1 MKQRSL
7 LLMGGLALL
16 LALVLGRGNGVET
29 AVADT
34 AAIESMPN
42 QGLTYLYFDPN
53 GQHGRFN
60 HPPAHIGRA
69 PATADIQ
76 VNYLGEWTPQ
86 AQTAFEYAVSIWE
99 GLLTS
104 SVPIVVNAEFSNL
117 GPGILGGAGPWTFFR
132 NFTNAPQPNTWYP
145 IALANARAGTDL
157 NGGEPEIDSAFSSTF
172 DWYYGTDGNPPNNQ
186 IDFVSVV
193 LHELGHGLGFS
204 GLAYYVNSSNAY
216 LTPQGSPSVYSLF
229 TQDGGGTPL
238 LNYPQATAQMASALT
253 SNNIFF
259 SGTNAN
265 AANGGRVKL
274 YAPGTWQ
281 QGSSYSHLDEIFNGT
296 PHALMTYSIGFG
308 EAEHN
313 PGSVTLGMFAD
324 MGWPVF
330 TPPVN
335 QPPVINLPNQLLLVD
350 TAKPNA
356 LDLWVYTSDET
367 PDNQLP
373 FTLVSVSNPSAGVT
387 LDSGRYISIN
397 PSESWTG
404 TATVTVSVTDAE
416 NVTSEDSF
424 QVIVVN
430 ELFYQHLPLVTK

>member
-1 MKQRSL
+1 MKQHSF

-34 AAIESMPN
+34 AAVESFRN
-42 QGLTYLYFDPN
+42 EQLTYIYWDPN

-60 HPPAHIGRA
+60 PPPAHIGRA

-76 VNYLGEWTPQ
+76 VNYIGAWTTP
-86 AQTAFEYAVSIWE
+86 AQNAFEYAVSIWE
-99 GLLTS
+99 GLITS
-104 SVPIVVNAEFSNL
+104 SVPIIVDAEFANL
-117 GPGILGGAGPWTFFR
+117 GPGILGGAGPDTFFR
-132 NFTNAPQPNTWYP
+132 NFANAPQPNTWYP
-145 IALANARAGTDL
+145 IAIANARAGVDL
-157 NGGEPEIDSAFSSTF
+157 EPGFPDIGAQFSSTF

-193 LHELGHGLGFS
+193 LHELGHGLGFV
-204 GLAYYVNSSNAY
+204 GLASYINSANAHI
-216 LTPQGSPSVYSLF
+216 TPQGSPSVYSLF
-229 TQDGGGTPL
+229 TQDGSGTPL
-238 LNYPQATAQMASALT
+238 LSYPQSTPQMASALT
-253 SNNIFF
+253 SNNIYF

-265 AANGGRVKL
+265 VANGGRVKL

-281 QGSSYSHLDEIFNGT
+281 QGSSYSHLDETFNGT

-313 PGSVTLGMFAD
+313 PGSVALGMFAD
-324 MGWPVF
+324 MGWTVF

-335 QPPVINLPNQLLLVD
+335 QPPVVNLPNQLLLVD
-350 TAKPNA
+350 TSQPNA
-356 LDLWVYTSDET
+356 IDLWAHTSDET
-367 PDNQLP
+367 PDNQLT

-387 LDSGRYISIN
+387 LGGGRYISIN
-397 PSESWTG
+397 PSASWTG
-404 TATVTVSVTDAE
+404 TSTVTISVTDGEAL
-416 NVTSEDSF
+416 TSQGSF

-430 ELFYQHLPLVTK
+430 ELLYQHLPLVTK